1 MLEATFPILA
11 TAIPLMGSPGPATI
25 SLAAVGSA
33 YGFRAGLPY
42 LAGIILGTTGVLILV
57 ASGLVTLMIAIP
69 GAVGLLSILG
79 MGYILYLAWKIATA
93 PVGMQHSGSTTSPSL
108 LPGLFLALSNP
119 KAFAA
124 IGAVYASHTVIQGDV
139 RLDTLFKVT
148 LLTGVIVIV
157 NSCWLMF
164 GALFASAFSH
174 PSLGRVIN
182 VSMAALLIVTVV
194 LALFVS

>member
-1 MLEATFPILA
+1 
-11 TAIPLMGSPGPATI
+11 MGSPGPATI

-69 GAVGLLSILG
+69 EAVGLLSFLG

-93 PVGMQHSGSTTSPSL
+93 PVGMQKSGSTTSPSL

-124 IGAVYASHTVIQGDV
+124 IGAVYASHTVIQGDL

-164 GALFASAFSH
+164 GAIFASAFSH

-182 VSMAALLIVTVV
+182 VSMAALLVVTVV